1 MITVRRG
8 QERHHGRS
16 RKQKVWF
23 TFNSQER
30 TGPLAD
36 GFGILE
42 ILGEYRLSPG
52 EDVPRHPRQ
61 DAEIVTYVRAGAL
74 GYEDSMG
81 HSGVIRAGEFQRTT
95 AGRGLRLR
103 QTNASGTDWAHVF
116 QIWLRPSEAEL
127 EPDHEQKRFSAA
139 ERRGVLC
146 VVASPDARRDS
157 LRIHQV
163 VLMYSALLDP
173 GQHVVHPLL
182 PGHRAWLH
190 LVEGEATL
198 GNVILTTG
206 DGAGIQ
212 AECAVSLTAREKAEI
227 LLLDLGDQLPAPRE
241 NARPDAHALQP
252 RKSNDGVLPR

>member
-1 MITVRRG
+1 MITLRRDG
-8 QERHHGRS
+8 ERHHHRS

-23 TFNSQER
+23 TFNSQDR

-36 GFGILE
+36 GFGTLE
-42 ILGEYRLSPG
+42 FLDEDRLSPG
-52 EDVPRHPRQ
+52 ADVPHHPHH
-61 DAEIVTYVRAGAL
+61 DAEIITYVREGAL
-74 GYEDSMG
+74 AYEDSVG

-116 QIWLRPSEAEL
+116 QIWLRPSEADL
-127 EPDHEQKRFSAA
+127 EPNHEQKRFSAA

-157 LRIHQV
+157 LRIHQD
-163 VLMYSALLDP
+163 VLIYSALLDP

-182 PGHRAWLH
+182 LGHRAWLH
-190 LVEGEATL
+190 LVEGEVTL
-198 GNVILTTG
+198 DDIILTTG

-212 AECAVSLTAREKAEI
+212 AERAVSLTAQEKTEI
-227 LLLDLGDQLPAPRE
+227 LLLDLGDQELKRQ
-241 NARPDAHALQP
+241 R
-252 RKSNDGVLPR
+252 